1 MSQPCWCE
9 SDQATLYVKMVNAS
23 EGGVFLRTATPLDVG
38 QRARLVFYSPEV
50 GDEVVAEVEVVR
62 TAAEQ
67 FGSGRLPGMGLRF
80 LSFEKNGD
88 RFLHLLRGTPPLGVP
103 LS

>member
-1 MSQPCWCE
+1 
-9 SDQATLYVKMVNAS
+9 
-23 EGGVFLRTATPLDVG
+23 
-38 QRARLVFYSPEV
+38 
-50 GDEVVAEVEVVR
+50 
-62 TAAEQ
+62 
-67 FGSGRLPGMGLRF
+67 MGLRF